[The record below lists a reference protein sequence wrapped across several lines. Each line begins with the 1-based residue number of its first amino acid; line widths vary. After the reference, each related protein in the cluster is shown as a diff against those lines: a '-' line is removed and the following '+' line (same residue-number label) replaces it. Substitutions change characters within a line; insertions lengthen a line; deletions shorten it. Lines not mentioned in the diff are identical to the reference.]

1 MHELGIAMEVL
12 RTCEEVLEREGPGR
26 LERVKV
32 VVGELSAVEPDLLRY
47 AWEAAVSDS
56 PHKNSRMEVDFRP
69 CRQLCPDCD
78 KEVSREAGQWH
89 FACPDCDG
97 MLRVEGGRELGIL
110 EITFDPQEEGV
121 ET

>member
-1 MHELGIAMEVL
+1 MHELGIAMEIL

-32 VVGELSAVEPDLLRY
+32 VVGELSAVEPDLLSY

-56 PHKNSRMEVDFRP
+56 PHKDSKMEVTFMA
-69 CRQLCPDCD
+69 CRQLCPACD
-78 KEVSREAGQWH
+78 QEIPRETGQWH
-89 FACPDCDG
+89 FACPHCEG
-97 MLRVEGGRELGIL
+97 ALRIEGGRELGIL
-110 EITFDPQEEGV
+110 EVTFDPQGEGV